1 MWARLPKIHV
11 CTYFHIQS
19 KILHVHMEQVQNLSH
34 LLDIICTNWHH
45 CLAQAYSVAPQSVE
59 FPLALAED
67 NHGAFSS
74 ARRARVL
81 AGKRGLLLF
90 RRPTGGDVGRSDGRR
105 VFLFILGSLSF
116 SPHSTYILGGRV
128 LMGLNRLLTRSS
140 TCVSLGLKLAWL
152 GNHSNSLPSG

>member
-34 LLDIICTNWHH
+34 LLDIICTNWH
-45 CLAQAYSVAPQSVE
+45 L
-59 FPLALAED
+59 PLALAED